1 MALGGLLTRF
11 KNQYDKLLAIIVL
24 LGLLGSLLFLALR
37 IGFMKNTTEK
47 ISIRID
53 GVRPK
58 HEKATVVDT
67 LEYEQA
73 ERTIRNPFQLPVWT
87 NSLLF
92 VPETRVWCYGR
103 IGQAQCRQPM
113 AFDAT
118 NCPFCLFVPPPPPP
132 PPEDMD
138 KDGIKDVWETKYGL
152 DPTDPSDASFDPDGD
167 KFTNR
172 EEFIED
178 TDPTDRDD
186 SPDIVVKLR
195 VRRVDVKI
203 LSLRFDGK
211 VKLAE
216 GKYKFQINHRIPGR
230 RRRTYFVRL
239 GEEVDETGFVVE
251 KYEEKIEKVKHPT
264 LGWTPVDSSV
274 LTLRRDDKVFELVYK
289 QPKPWQESSALLY
302 LDWESED
309 GTQPEYG
316 VKMGTEFELEGSK
329 YTVIGIDSEKQTVVI
344 KRASDGKQFTIARS
358 SGGAG
363 AGEEGTGE

>member
-1 MALGGLLTRF
+1 MAFGGLLTRF

-47 ISIRID
+47 IRIRID

-178 TDPTDRDD
+178 TDPTDKDD

-195 VRRVDVKI
+195 VRAVQESRM
-203 LSLRFDGK
+203 SLRF
-211 VKLAE
+211 E
-216 GKYKFQINHRIPGR
+216 GKSKLSETKFKYQVNLRIGNR
-230 RRRTYFVRL
+230 QRTFIRYLKEPIGNTGFVIDRF
-239 GEEVDETGFVVE
+239 EEKWAQVQDETGTRKREVS
-251 KYEEKIEKVKHPT
+251 I
-264 LGWTPVDSSV
+264 
-274 LTLRRDDKVFELVYK
+274 
-289 QPKPWQESSALLY
+289 LY
-302 LDWESED
+302 LTNGEQPIPLVIKQDTPWREYRAILYLEW
-309 GTQPEYG
+309 GEQPEYR
-316 VKMGTEFELEGSK
+316 VQMDTVFEPEGEK

-344 KRASDGKQFTIARS
+344 KRASDGKQFTIAKS
-358 SGGAG
+358 P
-363 AGEEGTGE
+363 AGEEGAGE